1 MSDYLKKLKNIFIVE
16 DATTPQAEQP
26 PVKERVTPPASS
38 NAPTAAPIRASA
50 AGTVNDRFMDV
61 LAEALQN
68 NNIDG
73 VDYFEFR
80 QSLLSLS
87 KISMDEKTRYQS
99 AFAMAQAMGA
109 TPKQLIETAEH
120 YLNVLK
126 NEEHKFA
133 QAIANQQEN
142 NIRNREADIQT
153 LAQAIETKNKQIA
166 QLQQEIKQHQAQMQ
180 HRILSL
186 CKNHSGNAPKALRVF
201 SF

>member
-68 NNIDG
+68 NNI
-73 VDYFEFR
+73 
-80 QSLLSLS
+80 
-87 KISMDEKTRYQS
+87 
-99 AFAMAQAMGA
+99 
-109 TPKQLIETAEH
+109 
-120 YLNVLK
+120 NVLK

-166 QLQQEIKQHQAQMQ
+166 QLQQEIKQHQAQMEQ
-180 HRILSL
+180 LRKEAQEAASKVETT
-186 CKNHSGNAPKALRVF
+186 KNDFVASYNTVESQIQNDIENMKKYL
-201 SF
+201 

>member
-1 MSDYLKKLKNIFIVE
+1 
-16 DATTPQAEQP
+16 
-26 PVKERVTPPASS
+26 
-38 NAPTAAPIRASA
+38 
-50 AGTVNDRFMDV
+50 MDV

-133 QAIANQQEN
+133 
-142 NIRNREADIQT
+142 
-153 LAQAIETKNKQIA
+153 
-166 QLQQEIKQHQAQMQ
+166 
-180 HRILSL
+180 
-186 CKNHSGNAPKALRVF
+186 
-201 SF
+201 